1 MDDIFYTECT
11 DKENE
16 KKIYNIEEQNYIEK
30 IKNNAFNKGYLSK
43 ASEFHEDEYNKG
55 FSSGENYSLEYGKLL
70 GIIET
75 IHFFE
80 NNVFQNNYITIKDK
94 NELEKISKEL
104 EEFKDKL
111 NINIINSFNEKLN
124 EILNNIINNI
134 K

>member
-16 KKIYNIEEQNYIEK
+16 KKIFNIEEQNNIEK

-43 ASEFHEDEYNKG
+43 ASEFHEDEYKKG
-55 FSSGENYSLEYGKLL
+55 FSMGENYSLEYGKLL

-75 IHFFE
+75 INFFE
-80 NNVFQNNYITIKDK
+80 KNVFQNAYITIKDK

-104 EEFKDKL
+104 DEFKDKL
-111 NINIINSFNEKLN
+111 NIDIINSFNEKLN

>member
-16 KKIYNIEEQNYIEK
+16 KKIFNIEEQNNIEK

-43 ASEFHEDEYNKG
+43 AGEFHEDEYNKG
-55 FSSGENYSLEYGKLL
+55 FFMGENYSLEYGKLL

-75 IHFFE
+75 INFFE
-80 NNVFQNNYITIKDK
+80 KNVFQNAYITIKDK

-104 EEFKDKL
+104 DEFKDKL
-111 NINIINSFNEKLN
+111 NIDIINSFNEKLN